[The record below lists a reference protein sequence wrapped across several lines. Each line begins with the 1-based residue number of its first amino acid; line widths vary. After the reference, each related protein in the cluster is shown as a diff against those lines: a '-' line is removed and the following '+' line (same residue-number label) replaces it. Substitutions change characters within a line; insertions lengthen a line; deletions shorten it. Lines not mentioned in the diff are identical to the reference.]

1 MALKFIGERT
11 VGTLNGMKSGFVK
24 DDLYRVYDAG
34 ILVPGGVSVDH
45 GDFVSWDGTKW
56 VREANVK
63 LLSTGTL
70 DETPTPGSLNPV
82 TSGGVAESV
91 GKTSEDLAYLTEL
104 FFMNVKNIEI
114 PRKDAKRAD
123 FVFVDGDG
131 GIRFIKAGTLIA
143 SKIPDTW
150 TSVGFVSRVK
160 DGKAL
165 ILHKEENNSVQFA
178 SCWKWE
184 IDGIKYGEENT
195 IQFCQR
201 KSDNTNIDI
210 GDPLTFTPE
219 DMDAAVTAIDTFLR
233 ANAGGS
239 SAGAGWNYSWHC
251 EKLPNYL
258 GEDAVIVVADNNA
271 DYRQYYSIINA
282 SGTTSGITAKTNM
295 CDFLTAYGSSSMLRN
310 NGGSGSRPGI
320 VYDRLLEYYA
330 TNTTIANPSTM
341 VSTSNGSDIVSR
353 TQFEENQ
360 YCADLRA
367 TYGTFEK
374 YIESIMLKWPSSE
387 GAQAAL
393 DGTGKENTYLLDEQ
407 SHHLLDGTETKDYP
421 AAAWVAAKSFDAEGL
436 GAGAWY
442 MPDIIEMLDIFGP
455 MKVDGSDALNMSV
468 NALTGSPRSVAVARW
483 SPARTSTYNAWK
495 LSSNG
500 NFGASNFSDT
510 YRACCVALL
519 DLAP

>member
-1 MALKFIGERT
+1 MLKYYLDKTGKVI
-11 VGTLNGMKSGFVK
+11 KSILFPSSEFV
-24 DDLYRVYDAG
+24 DAE
-34 ILVPGGVSVDH
+34 P
-45 GDFVSWDGTKW
+45 
-56 VREANVK
+56 RE
-63 LLSTGTL
+63 
-70 DETPTPGSLNPV
+70 GSMNPV
-82 TSGGVAESV
+82 TSDGVFKVV
-91 GKTSEDLAYLTEL
+91 GNVSEGLDKTETDLANLTEL

-131 GIRFIKAGTLIA
+131 GIRFIKAGTLDVA
-143 SKIPDTW
+143 KIPNTW

-165 ILHKEENNSVQFA
+165 ILHKEENNSVKFA

-239 SAGAGWNYSWHC
+239 SAGAGWDYSWHC

-271 DYRQYYSIINA
+271 DYRQYNSIINA
-282 SGTTSGITAKTNM
+282 TGTTSGITAKTNM
-295 CDFLTAYGSSSMLRN
+295 CDFLTAYGSGSMLRN

-393 DGTGKENTYLLDEQ
+393 DGTGKDNTYLLDEQ
-407 SHHLLDGTETKDYP
+407 SHHLLNGTETKDYP

-442 MPDIIEMLDIFGP
+442 MPDIIEMLDIFWP

-483 SPARTSTYNAWK
+483 SPARYSTSSAWF
-495 LSSNG
+495 LYSNG
-500 NFGASNFSDT
+500 TFTSSSFYYP